1 MNEKWFEGQSF
12 LAENQEVSHVVM
24 FCHDASPQRQQ
35 KPAGN
40 RTEKVAIGYSFR
52 SDKVRMLLIKLREK
66 NCNTVGMLMHL
77 KNKVFTCE
85 DVTPKTDS

>member
-1 MNEKWFEGQSF
+1 MNEKWFEGRSF

-35 KPAGN
+35 KPAGS

-66 NCNTVGMLMHL
+66 NCNTVGMLMQL
-77 KNKVFTCE
+77 ENKVFTCE